1 MLPDYIEDLC
11 EKWALVGSRVT
22 CVPPPTDTDQD
33 ILVLFTPTKME
44 DAIEELRANRW
55 KQDGDYG
62 SLSEFVSFKSM
73 ESGTL
78 INLILTDEPE
88 WFDLF
93 LEATELC
100 RSENYLKKEDRIKCF
115 NKVMGREE
123 KKAKAT
129 AKHSKY
135 QAMYQNLVAFN
146 AATAAQ
152 DQGLSSPSAGGTGL
166 SQAGSWPSS
175 NHIYSN
181 SFYSST
187 ILSAYLTGVSIQGNS
202 W

>member
-11 EKWALVGSRVT
+11 EKWALVGSRIT

-62 SLSEFVSFKSM
+62 SLAEFVSFKSM

-115 NKVMGREE
+115 DKVMGREE
-123 KKAKAT
+123 KKASTTGNKT
-129 AKHSKY
+129 NFL
-135 QAMYQNLVAFN
+135 QMYEKLVAFN
-146 AATAAQ
+146 AANAVQDSILAQ
-152 DQGLSSPSAGGTGL
+152 GG
-166 SQAGSWPSS
+166 
-175 NHIYSN
+175 
-181 SFYSST
+181 
-187 ILSAYLTGVSIQGNS
+187 VQGNAPSTWNPNTSASVFGIGNGVHWFATNHSSDS